1 MFKGLM
7 TGVSGIR
14 GIIGEGMTPEVALL
28 WSGAFGTLCNGGK
41 VIVGR
46 DSRPSG
52 RMINMA
58 VEAGLTAAG
67 CDVDDIGVVPTP
79 EAALA
84 VERRGA
90 AGGIVITASHN
101 SQEWNALKFVRS
113 DGRMLTMQD
122 FVDLERIVAEGP
134 LRSVSWDKL
143 GSVLEWD
150 GADYMYLSAVIGMG
164 ILDLDRIKRKRFK
177 VAIDC
182 VNGAGSKI
190 YPELLEALGC
200 QVVPLHSDG
209 SGLFPH
215 PPEPNP
221 ANLKDI
227 SRIVLEENCAI
238 GFAVDPDGD
247 RLAIIDEGGVAI
259 GEEITLAL
267 AIRALL
273 EYQPGPV
280 VINSLTSMVIND
292 IAESF
297 NVECHRTRVGEAN
310 VATGMKELNAVAGGE
325 GNGGII
331 YPELHLVRDG
341 GVGMAIILNAMSAT
355 KKKISEL
362 GQELP
367 EYMMIKVAYPL
378 GELDATE
385 IIQTIEGCYEYDQI
399 SRIDGLRVNWDDG
412 WVQVRLS
419 NTEPILRVY
428 SEAKSEKRATEIIKE
443 MLQNINRV
451 SGEERTGLD
460 SFTHDD

>member
-1 MFKGLM
+1 
-7 TGVSGIR
+7 
-14 GIIGEGMTPEVALL
+14 
-28 WSGAFGTLCNGGK
+28 
-41 VIVGR
+41 
-46 DSRPSG
+46 
-52 RMINMA
+52 MA
-58 VEAGLTAAG
+58 IMA
-67 CDVDDIGVVPTP
+67 
-79 EAALA
+79 
-84 VERRGA
+84 
-90 AGGIVITASHN
+90 
-101 SQEWNALKFVRS
+101 
-113 DGRMLTMQD
+113 
-122 FVDLERIVAEGP
+122 
-134 LRSVSWDKL
+134 
-143 GSVLEWD
+143 
-150 GADYMYLSAVIGMG
+150 YSA
-164 ILDLDRIKRKRFK
+164 
-177 VAIDC
+177 C
-182 VNGAGSKI
+182 
-190 YPELLEALGC
+190 
-200 QVVPLHSDG
+200 
-209 SGLFPH
+209 
-215 PPEPNP
+215 
-221 ANLKDI
+221 
-227 SRIVLEENCAI
+227 
-238 GFAVDPDGD
+238 
-247 RLAIIDEGGVAI
+247 DEGGVAI